1 MQSELKPKT
10 FSNNGRLWGT
20 RARDW
25 SEVQEGVVRPVYEAV
40 FARVGLAAGGRY
52 LDMGCGAGMALQLAA
67 DRGARVAGIDAAPEL
82 LAIARER
89 VPHADV
95 RVGDLEEL
103 PFDDSAYD
111 LVTAFNSVQ
120 YAGNPSMALREAS
133 RVLAETGTLA
143 VVVWGE
149 PADMEAAA
157 IVAALGQLMPPPPP
171 GAPGPFALSSADAL
185 RGLATDAGLMPLD
198 IFDVDSP
205 WQYPDTDTALRGLN
219 SSGVAVRA
227 MESSSEAAVTEAH
240 LRVIAPFERPDGS
253 IRIGARFRCLLAR
266 P

>member
-25 SEVQEGVVRPVYEAV
+25 SEIQEGVVRPVYEAV
-40 FARVGLAAGGRY
+40 FARVGLAAGARY
-52 LDMGCGAGMALQLAA
+52 LDMGCGAGMALQIAA
-67 DRGARVAGIDAAPEL
+67 DRGAQVAGIDAAPEL
-82 LAIARER
+82 LTIARER
-89 VPHADV
+89 VPNADLQH
-95 RVGDLEEL
+95 GDLEEL
-103 PFDDSAYD
+103 PFDAEAFD
-111 LVTAFNSVQ
+111 LITAFNSVQ
-120 YAGNPSMALREAS
+120 YAGNPGMAVREA
-133 RVLAETGTLA
+133 RRLLAKTGTLA

-149 PADMEAAA
+149 PAGMEAAA

-171 GAPGPFALSSADAL
+171 GAPGPFALSSLEAL
-185 RGLATDAGLMPLD
+185 RGLAQDAGLTPVD

-205 WQYPDTDTALRGLN
+205 WQYPDKDTALRGMN

-227 MESSSEAAVTEAH
+227 MENSSEAAVTDAH
-240 LRVIAPFERPDGS
+240 LKVIAPFVRADGS
-253 IRIGARFRCLLAR
+253 IRIGATFRCLLAR

>member
-40 FARVGLAAGGRY
+40 FAQVGLAADGRY

-67 DRGARVAGIDAAPEL
+67 DRGAQVAGIDAAPEL

-95 RVGDLEEL
+95 RLGDLEEL

-120 YAGNPSMALREAS
+120 YAGNPSMALREAR

-149 PADMEAAA
+149 PAGMEAAA

-171 GAPGPFALSSADAL
+171 GAAGPFALSSADAL
-185 RGLATDAGLMPLD
+185 HGLATDAGLTPLD

-240 LRVIAPFERPDGS
+240 LKVIAPFTRPDGS

-266 P
+266 T